1 MRLPFLRRDGRSRDR
16 RDVPPFPGSA
26 NNDLFFLEQFKALR
40 AKVEYKIDMLKY
52 RILAVTSAVAGEGK
66 TLTSANLA
74 MQLAS
79 VGRKKVL
86 LIDADLRKSDV
97 SRVLSIRPL
106 PGLSEFLFGSVELRD
121 VIRHSPVPGLDAI
134 PGGTRL
140 SNPTDH
146 LAGERFR
153 SFLQG
158 FGPGGGN
165 SRPDYD
171 VVILDTP
178 PVLPVADTLAL
189 KDLVD
194 AFLFVFRAGFTP
206 YKLFQQAL
214 EETGDRNVL
223 GVVLNGVEPQSQ
235 YYYRRYY
242 GSYYSR
248 ISGDDR
254 TG

>member
-1 MRLPFLRRDGRSRDR
+1 MKLPFRKHDGRSRDR
-16 RDVPPFPGSA
+16 REMPPFPGSA

-66 TLTSANLA
+66 TLTSANLG

-86 LIDADLRKSDV
+86 LIDVDLRKSDL
-97 SRVLSIRPL
+97 SRVLSVRPL

-121 VIRHSPVPGLDAI
+121 IIRHSPVPGLDAI

-140 SNPTDH
+140 ANPTDH

-153 SFLQG
+153 SFLREIG
-158 FGPGGGN
+158 SRGN
-165 SRPDYD
+165 SSQPEYD

-194 AFLFVFRAGFTP
+194 AFIFVFRTGFTP
-206 YKLFQQAL
+206 HKLFQQAL

-242 GSYYSR
+242 GTYYR
-248 ISGDDR
+248 KISADDQA
-254 TG
+254 G

>member
-16 RDVPPFPGSA
+16 HEVPPFPGTA

-66 TLTSANLA
+66 TITSANLA

-79 VGRKKVL
+79 VGRKRVL
-86 LIDADLRKSDV
+86 LIDVDLRKSDL

-140 SNPTDH
+140 ANPADH
-146 LAGERFR
+146 LAGDRFR
-153 SFLQG
+153 SFLREIG
-158 FGPGGGN
+158 EGGN
-165 SRPDYD
+165 SSRPDYD

-189 KDLVD
+189 KDMVD
-194 AFLFVFRAGFTP
+194 AFIFVFRTGFTP
-206 YKLFQQAL
+206 HGLFRQAL
-214 EETGDRNVL
+214 EETGDRNIL

-242 GSYYSR
+242 GSYYR
-248 ISGDDR
+248 KISGDDQA
-254 TG
+254 G